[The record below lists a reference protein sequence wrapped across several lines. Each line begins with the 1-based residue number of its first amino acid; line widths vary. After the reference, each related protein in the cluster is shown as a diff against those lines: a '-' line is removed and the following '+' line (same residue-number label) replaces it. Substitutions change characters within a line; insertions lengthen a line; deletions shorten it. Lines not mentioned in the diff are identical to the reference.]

1 LQPTTKTFAIVA
13 ALMLTVT
20 PASANSVLK
29 QSAKLHRDGMV
40 LWRNGDFLGAFG
52 SCFGAKQLLRGLK
65 GVKTEQIAEAMGYAE
80 LCIGLSLQQMKVK
93 GGPYNACKS
102 YVATKKQFAIVDAA
116 RKSRGETL
124 ADGGYMDE
132 QLKEAKC
139 K

>member
-1 LQPTTKTFAIVA
+1 LQLNTKTISVFA
-13 ALMLTVT
+13 ALMLTLA

-29 QSAKLHRDGMV
+29 QSVKLHRDGMV

-52 SCFGAKQLLRGLK
+52 SCFGAKQVLRGLK
-65 GVKTEQIAEAMGYAE
+65 GVKPELVAEALGYAE